1 MERSFAA
8 NRFIYGKSLSNIQ
21 SRIGVPD
28 HPVWKSRVVGHFK
41 SPEYPAQ
48 VLRSWTMNDLN
59 VEVANC
65 RSSHPELNHP
75 RRTAQPTPPRNP
87 NRHRPNW
94 SRPLFDS
101 GNAALAKR
109 VGRHRRR
116 TRATPCRR
124 SLCSTRRRS
133 GAESPPA
140 ATPPPDGAPVCGSPP
155 IPVPPGAVVWARAG
169 SRSLA
174 AAVQESTPTSLSVK
188 RPGPRR
194 DCRKCGGASS
204 SGPRGMTVRRVAW
217 PASARCWQCAARHD
231 KSPGRNPG
239 RR

>member
-1 MERSFAA
+1 MEIQGRRPLQIARIPRSGSAIVD
-8 NRFIYGKSLSNIQ
+8 NERFRRRGRAI
-21 SRIGVPD
+21 
-28 HPVWKSRVVGHFK
+28 
-41 SPEYPAQ
+41 A
-48 VLRSWTMNDLN
+48 
-59 VEVANC
+59 

-75 RRTAQPTPPRNP
+75 RRTAQPTPPRTP

-109 VGRHRRR
+109 VGRHRRP

-124 SLCSTRRRS
+124 SLRSTRRRS
-133 GAESPPA
+133 GWNRRRPRHRRRTGHPFAGRRRFRCRRGPS
-140 ATPPPDGAPVCGSPP
+140 
-155 IPVPPGAVVWARAG
+155 ARAG
-169 SRSLA
+169 STSLA

-188 RPGPRR
+188 AGPAATAASA
-194 DCRKCGGASS
+194 GASS